1 MTTPTKDAVARW
13 AAALTLGQP
22 TPIAD
27 TFNTTKFF
35 SKAPLRIHYAA
46 VFNGATATQVHN
58 VSPFS
63 WICCLQPDELTS
75 ITTGAALVALV
86 ETHLTDQLKAAT
98 AAAAAATAGSTT
110 GTMEMAPASDTD
122 ATNELPLADG
132 GSDE

>member
-22 TPIAD
+22 APIAD
-27 TFNTTKFF
+27 TFDTTKFF

-63 WICCLQPDELTS
+63 WICCLQPEDLAS

-86 ETHLTDQLKAAT
+86 DLHLTDQLKAA
-98 AAAAAATAGSTT
+98 AAATAGTS
-110 GTMEMAPASDTD
+110 TMEMAPAADTKAPSSD
-122 ATNELPLADG
+122 LPLADG
-132 GSDE
+132 GSDQ